1 MPTRF
6 NFAKEHVRLRISLR
20 IKATVSAIT
29 HVALVSKIGPHGDSG
44 KYKPIFS
51 QPAKPIG
58 PIPFADA
65 PMGFMQGP
73 RYTSYVKLTNAKKI
87 SDLVS

>member
-1 MPTRF
+1 MLP
-6 NFAKEHVRLRISLR
+6 K
-20 IKATVSAIT
+20 IKYVAAYQSQPVSAIT
-29 HVALVSKIGPHGDSG
+29 HVALVSKIESHGDSG
-44 KYKPIFS
+44 KYKLIFS